1 MMMKR
6 QYLVW
11 YALAGGAVAVG
22 AFLFG
27 VSTSTILLALV
38 VLVCPLMM
46 FFMMG
51 GHGGGSDHGSTDEMR
66 HTESTG
72 PS

>member
-1 MMMKR
+1 
-6 QYLVW
+6 
-11 YALAGGAVAVG
+11 
-22 AFLFG
+22 
-27 VSTSTILLALV
+27 
-38 VLVCPLMM
+38 LMM

-51 GHGGGSDHGSTDEMR
+51 GHGGGSDHGSTDEMQ